1 MIRSLRPWSV
11 LGAAVLALGAGAAS
25 GADLTQVYQDAL
37 AHDAT
42 FAAARATYQAGLERL
57 PQGRAGLL
65 PSVSLSGA
73 SNWNNLDLRYLDPN
87 ITRKYNGNSWQVQLS
102 QPLFRWQNWVQYQQ
116 GEIQVAQAEAI
127 YRQAR
132 QDVALKVAQAYFD
145 VMVAQDALASA
156 RALKQAN
163 AEQLAQARKSFEV
176 GTVTITDVHEA
187 QSRHDLA
194 SAQEIAA
201 ESDLSVKRHALTV
214 LTGKPVEPLR
224 GLAPAARLI
233 RPEPADLQAWVGAA
247 EGANLGVQAAQ
258 LGYEVAVR
266 DIERN
271 RAAHLP
277 TVDLVASYGNTV
289 SSSAQYS
296 GMATPART
304 NMDSAVIG
312 VQLNLPLFQGGLVSS
327 RTREAEAQKDKARA
341 DLESARRNAA
351 QSARQAYLGVSS
363 GLAQV
368 QAYEAAKVSSR
379 SALDANKLGY
389 EVGVRINIDVLN
401 AQSQLYDTEQKLSK
415 ARYETL
421 LAQLRLKAAA
431 GTLGDEDVQAVNALL
446 E

>member
-1 MIRSLRPWSV
+1 
-11 LGAAVLALGAGAAS
+11 
-25 GADLTQVYQDAL
+25 
-37 AHDAT
+37 
-42 FAAARATYQAGLERL
+42 
-57 PQGRAGLL
+57 
-65 PSVSLSGA
+65 
-73 SNWNNLDLRYLDPN
+73 
-87 ITRKYNGNSWQVQLS
+87 
-102 QPLFRWQNWVQYQQ
+102 
-116 GEIQVAQAEAI
+116 
-127 YRQAR
+127 
-132 QDVALKVAQAYFD
+132 
-145 VMVAQDALASA
+145 
-156 RALKQAN
+156 
-163 AEQLAQARKSFEV
+163 
-176 GTVTITDVHEA
+176 
-187 QSRHDLA
+187 
-194 SAQEIAA
+194 
-201 ESDLSVKRHALTV
+201 
-214 LTGKPVEPLR
+214 
-224 GLAPAARLI
+224 
-233 RPEPADLQAWVGAA
+233 
-247 EGANLGVQAAQ
+247 

>member
-1 MIRSLRPWSV
+1 MTRSLRPWSV
-11 LGAAVLALGAGAAS
+11 LGAAVLALGAGVAS
-25 GADLTQVYQDAL
+25 GADLTQVYRDAL
-37 AHDAT
+37 ANDAT
-42 FAAARATYQAGLERL
+42 FAAARASYQAGLERL

-73 SNWNNLDLRYLDPN
+73 SNWNNLDLRYFDPN

-145 VMVAQDALASA
+145 VMVAQDALAA
-156 RALKQAN
+156 AQALKQAN

-224 GLAPAARLI
+224 GLAVGARLS
-233 RPEPADLQAWVGAA
+233 RPEPADLQAWVSAA
-247 EGANLGVQAAQ
+247 ETGNLGVQAAQ
-258 LGYEVAVR
+258 LGHEVAVR
-266 DIERN
+266 DVERN

-277 TVDLVASYGNTV
+277 TVDLVASYGNSV

-312 VQLNLPLFQGGLVSS
+312 VQLNLPLFQGGLVNS
-327 RTREAEAQKDKARA
+327 RTREAEAQKDKSRA

-351 QSARQAYLGVSS
+351 QSARQAYLGMSS

-401 AQSQLYDTEQKLSK
+401 AQSQVYDTEQKLSK